1 VCVIFALT
9 FIIKQGHEESSLK
22 NGKPG
27 VGLGRLGL
35 QVFFVKNMR
44 IFYFFLA
51 FNIFSY
57 VIIADSEKSKSE
69 GKNVA
74 LPALLATVA
83 LKKNLRIFENVWN
96 AVQFLFLKNLNF
108 FFLLK
113 FNKIC
118 TLWIVL
124 MS

>member
-1 VCVIFALT
+1 MA
-9 FIIKQGHEESSLK
+9 SL
-22 NGKPG
+22 GSAW
-27 VGLGRLGL
+27 VGLAYKF
-35 QVFFVKNMR
+35 FFVKNSR

-83 LKKNLRIFENVWN
+83 LKKNSCNR
-96 AVQFLFLKNLNF
+96 K
-108 FFLLK
+108 
-113 FNKIC
+113 
-118 TLWIVL
+118 
-124 MS
+124 